1 MNTRPKLI
9 QDGTCNCC
17 SRDVSY
23 CRCTVQDIHD
33 WLEDQY
39 MLPMTPVEFDAA
51 NPIPVVGSPGIAVD
65 DDARDLGDTEVAD
78 LLVAIDADRDY
89 LARDLV
95 GGTLSGPG

>member
-9 QDGTCNCC
+9 QDGICCSC

-23 CRCTVQDIHD
+23 CRCTVEDIHD

-39 MLPMTPVEFDAA
+39 MLPMTALEFGAA
-51 NPIPVVGSPGIAVD
+51 NPIPVVGDSRYQRRMEDEAD
-65 DDARDLGDTEVAD
+65 NLGVTEVAEI
-78 LLVAIDADRDY
+78 LCAITDDKDH

-95 GGTLSGPG
+95 GG